1 MLVLLRET
9 FGYDRDL
16 KSLVRSHLIE
26 RNIQIAKQQA
36 EAKRL
41 MASQVNFGVE
51 YDESLKSID

>member
-1 MLVLLRET
+1 MENPKYKDVDQMLVLLRET

-41 MASQVNFGVE
+41 MAS
-51 YDESLKSID
+51 